1 MKDYAADFEK
11 LLQEYRSKG
20 VHFLHL
26 NTSMRSLF
34 FILDDSYYLTYRD
47 DKKEIALIIMLEP
60 RDDKHKPI
68 YLYRTNDRSFDDWFA
83 DACKDFEDIP
93 DKEFYHVPHYRNIY
107 MNYINE
113 AEKVPVKDFL
123 AFIPKTNYNI
133 INNYII
139 FEEIGTGLDK
149 VGKNSKPMQD
159 DTISAQIKYWLRFN
173 EEEIKAFNYV
183 IAELMKKF
191 SAINLD
197 AIEEIIPAHTSV
209 RFVFDNGSIEVL
221 KKILKESSEK

>member
-11 LLQEYRSKG
+11 LLQEYRNNG
-20 VHFLHL
+20 IHFLHL

-47 DKKEIALIIMLEP
+47 DKKEIALSIMLEP

-68 YLYRTNDRSFDDWFA
+68 YLYRTNDRSFDDWFS
-83 DACKDFEDIP
+83 DVCKDFEELE

-113 AEKVPVKDFL
+113 NEKVPVRDFL
-123 AFIPKTNYNI
+123 ALIPKTKYKI
-133 INNYII
+133 LNNYII
-139 FEEIGTGLDK
+139 FDEIGTGLDK
-149 VGKNSKPMQD
+149 VEKKYKTSQD
-159 DTISAQIKYWLRFN
+159 STMGAQIKYWLRFN

-183 IAELMKKF
+183 IAEPLKNF

-221 KKILKESSEK
+221 KKILKDV